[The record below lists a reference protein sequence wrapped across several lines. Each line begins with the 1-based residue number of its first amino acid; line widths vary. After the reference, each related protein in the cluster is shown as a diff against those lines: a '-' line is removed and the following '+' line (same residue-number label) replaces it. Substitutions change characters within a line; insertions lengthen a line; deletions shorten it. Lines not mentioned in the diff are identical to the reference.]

1 MRVDYKNGTVELG
14 YTDNNS
20 VIDKYVSVLYKVA
33 KERNLLPRISD
44 QLQMIKECIVA
55 MEGSEELLKR
65 ASMMKNF
72 GTAFINTLK
81 SNLNLIPELCN
92 FLDLLRVNKRLQLI
106 TEFCDGFK
114 KYQEALDGKK
124 YFFISTAQ
132 AMNKKSQEELKDR
145 LQSVFGGKIELILR
159 KDPSILGGIIIRY
172 RSKVLD
178 YSVKSR
184 IMRLHSA
191 IRGESYEN

>member
-1 MRVDYKNGTVELG
+1 MDYTG
-14 YTDNNS
+14 NNS
-20 VIDKYVSVLYKVA
+20 VIDKYVCALYEIA
-33 KERNLLPRISD
+33 KEKKLLKQVSD
-44 QLQMIKECIVA
+44 QLQTLKESIEA
-55 MEGSEELLKR
+55 MENSEELLKR
-65 ASMMKNF
+65 ASMIKNF
-72 GTAFINTLK
+72 GTIFVDSLK
-81 SNLNLIPELCN
+81 SNLKLLPELCN

-114 KYQEALDGKK
+114 KYQEQLDGKK

-132 AMNKKSQEELKDR
+132 TMDKKSQDELKNR

-172 RSKVLD
+172 RSKMLD

-191 IRGESYEN
+191 IKGESYEN